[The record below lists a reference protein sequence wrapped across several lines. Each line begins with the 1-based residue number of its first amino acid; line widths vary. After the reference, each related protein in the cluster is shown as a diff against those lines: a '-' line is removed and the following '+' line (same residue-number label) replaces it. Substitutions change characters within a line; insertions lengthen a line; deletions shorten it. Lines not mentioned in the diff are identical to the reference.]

1 LKPFFDEVTTSGLAG
16 KNRTRQKGD
25 ENAQSARE
33 LASKGHVFVYHVV
46 VTGVTSE

>member
-1 LKPFFDEVTTSGLAG
+1 MPPEFDAG
-16 KNRTRQKGD
+16 ISNIQMSSL
-25 ENAQSARE
+25 AQSARE